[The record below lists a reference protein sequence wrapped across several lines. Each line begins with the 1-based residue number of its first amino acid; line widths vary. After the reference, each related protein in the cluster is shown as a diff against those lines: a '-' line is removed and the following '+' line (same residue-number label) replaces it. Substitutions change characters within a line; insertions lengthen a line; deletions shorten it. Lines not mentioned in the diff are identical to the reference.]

1 MLRTDPRVHDSERQG
16 SGSVSGE
23 TFAGRWRALAEIG
36 HGSTGRL
43 FLARDVESGERVVV
57 KRALDADLLRNEA
70 DVLRTLAHPGVVR
83 LKERHDAASPPFLL
97 LELVEGTDLEAF
109 LGQHGGTLDALTLG
123 RLLLRLCD
131 AVAFVHDRGFLHRDL
146 KPANVLV
153 RPDGSPVL
161 VDFGAALPLK
171 QAGAASLWSFVTEG
185 YAAPEQY
192 FTDRR
197 EGPWTDVYG
206 LGALGHRALAGSAP
220 AAALIRAGGARGE
233 PLAAVRDGA
242 LALREAIDWAL
253 EPEAA
258 DRPQSVAAWR
268 ERLVAAI
275 EQAEQAAAPPR
286 SQQAAGRAEAGQE
299 DYPPTIR
306 VARAR
311 AGNPAPRA
319 AEGQRETVPA
329 EPRRARVLPLVLVL
343 AALAA
348 AGVAVGVYGWPLYER
363 YVKTEWLVDQA
374 GGGDATTIA
383 GALARARDGAVIRI
397 GPGTYA
403 ESLRIERPVTLIA
416 LEGATPVLAPESGPC
431 ALVTSPTGAIAGLDL
446 RGAPAVEGEASA
458 PCVILAG
465 TALTLGGNRIA
476 GGAGPGI
483 LIRDGAEPVVRGNR
497 LEGTGLVVSA
507 GGRGTITGNS
517 IVDAPGASLVVRG
530 GADPSL
536 GDNLIE
542 GGGGVVF
549 AEGALGT
556 LTGNRLLRAGATAIR
571 VTTGARPRIEGNTIE
586 GAKEAGIFVY
596 DGGGG
601 RIEGNTIAGSGLSGV
616 VIAGG
621 GTPEVVANT
630 IRGNAEHGVLVV
642 EGGRALLEGNQ
653 ITGNEGHGIALGA
666 DSEVEMTDNRLEG
679 NDEPQLVDA
688 R

>member
-1 MLRTDPRVHDSERQG
+1 MP
-16 SGSVSGE
+16 GE
-23 TFAGRWRALAEIG
+23 TFAGRWRALSEIG
-36 HGSTGRL
+36 HGSTGQL
-43 FLARDVESGERVVV
+43 FLARNVESSERVVV
-57 KRALDADLLRNEA
+57 KRGLDADLLRNEA
-70 DVLRTLAHPGVVR
+70 DVLRTLVHPGVVR
-83 LKERHDAASPPFLL
+83 LRERHDGASPPFLL

-109 LGQHGGTLDALTLG
+109 LGQHGGTLDAIALG

-131 AVAFVHDRGFLHRDL
+131 AVAFVHARGFLHRDL

-153 RPDGSPVL
+153 RPDGGPVL
-161 VDFGAALPLK
+161 VDFGAALPLE

-233 PLAAVRDGA
+233 PLAAARDGA
-242 LALREAIDWAL
+242 RALREAIDWAL

-275 EQAEQAAAPPR
+275 EQAEQEATPR
-286 SQQAAGRAEAGQE
+286 RSEKAAGRAESGQD

-311 AGNPAPRA
+311 ADSPAPRA
-319 AEGQRETVPA
+319 ADRQRDAAPA
-329 EPRRARVLPLVLVL
+329 VPRRGRMLPLVLIL
-343 AALAA
+343 AALTA
-348 AGVAVGVYGWPLYER
+348 AGVAAGLYGWPLYER
-363 YVKTEWLVDQA
+363 YVKSEWLVDQA

-383 GALARARDGAVIRI
+383 GALARARDDAIIRI

-416 LEGATPVLAPESGPC
+416 LEGATPVVAPESGPC
-431 ALVTSPTGAIAGLDL
+431 ALVTSRTGAIAGLEL
-446 RGAPAVEGEASA
+446 RGAPAGAAAGEGEAS

-465 TALTLGGNRIA
+465 TALTLEGNRIA

-507 GGRGTITGNS
+507 GGRGTISGNS
-517 IVDAPGASLVVRG
+517 IVDAEGASLVVRG

-536 GDNLIE
+536 SDNLIE
-542 GGGGVVF
+542 GGGGMVF
-549 AEGALGT
+549 AEGALGA
-556 LTGNRLLRAGATAIR
+556 LTGNRLLQAGATGIR
-571 VTTGARPRIEGNTIE
+571 VTTGASPRIEGNTIE
-586 GAKEAGIFVY
+586 GSKEAGIFVY
-596 DGGGG
+596 EGGGG
-601 RIEGNTIAGSGLSGV
+601 RIEGNTVTGSGLSGV
-616 VIAGG
+616 VVAGG
-621 GTPEVVANT
+621 GAPEVVANT
-630 IRGNAEHGVLVV
+630 IRDNAEHGVLVV
-642 EGGRALLEGNQ
+642 EGGRAVLEGNE
-653 ITGNEGHGIALGA
+653 IVGNQGHGIALGA
-666 DSEVEMTDNRLEG
+666 GSEVEMTDNLLEG
-679 NDEPQLVDA
+679 NDEPQLLDA